1 MLRPLKALDY
11 IPVKRLFQTTF
22 GVSEDKNFIAS
33 WRYRDKDASFG
44 LWDNGALLGV
54 TIVRGT
60 CLEYIFLDTSCRGLG
75 LGTTHLKAV
84 LERIP
89 AIHLTPVNDPRVIRW
104 YESQGFRRLC
114 NKLELN
120 LFPNGQEEGFS
131 RVRHDSADGQSIYL
145 HHAYNLRSHST
156 LMEAERREK
165 PVSAK

>member
-1 MLRPLKALDY
+1 MLKPLQALDY
-11 IPVKRLFQTTF
+11 VPVKRLFQKTF
-22 GVSEDKNFIAS
+22 SVSEDKNFVAA

-44 LWDNGALLGV
+44 LWDRGALLGAAV
-54 TIVRGT
+54 VRGT
-60 CLEYIFLDTSCRGLG
+60 CLEYIFLDPICRGGG
-75 LGTTHLKAV
+75 LGTTLLKAV

-104 YESQGFRRLC
+104 YESQGFR
-114 NKLELN
+114 KVSH
-120 LFPNGQEEGFS
+120 PNI
-131 RVRHDSADGQSIYL
+131 DGQPIYL

>member
-11 IPVKRLFQTTF
+11 VPVKRLFQNTF
-22 GVSEDKNFIAS
+22 SVSEDNNFIAA

-44 LWDNGALLGV
+44 LWDHGALLGAAV
-54 TIVRGT
+54 VRGT
-60 CLEYIFLDTSCRGLG
+60 CLEYIFLDKACRGG
-75 LGTTHLKAV
+75 GRGTTLLEAV

-114 NKLELN
+114 NKLALD
-120 LFPNGQEEGFS
+120 LSPS
-131 RVRHDSADGQSIYL
+131 RGGEVFRRVSHDSADGQPIYL